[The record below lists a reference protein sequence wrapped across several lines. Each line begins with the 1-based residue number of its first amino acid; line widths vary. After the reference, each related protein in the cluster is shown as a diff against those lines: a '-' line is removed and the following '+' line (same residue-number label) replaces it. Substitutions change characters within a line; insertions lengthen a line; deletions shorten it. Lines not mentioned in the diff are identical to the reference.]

1 MRDLPGWGLFSFVIG
16 GFLWNTYSW
25 WKSEFSMELVDNA
38 GNIGPLFYWVGSVI
52 LLFAYLTVC
61 MILWVKKEA
70 DENTAKKFE
79 FKQVY

>member
-1 MRDLPGWGLFSFVIG
+1 
-16 GFLWNTYSW
+16 
-25 WKSEFSMELVDNA
+25 MELVDNA
-38 GNIGPLFYWVGSVI
+38 GNIGPLCYWVGSVI